1 MNDLER
7 IGERVTGLVRKA
19 AGDAL
24 QHPELKRRV
33 RSFKRIVKIAAL
45 MWLSMIAIVI
55 GMIASGQLFGPTGA
69 EGWLVTPLAVIA
81 SWVAIWYWFRV
92 PKTTPRALQ
101 NRDLPQLAAHMG
113 EWLCDQRGGLPAG
126 AKPKLDSILL
136 QLEALTP
143 QLRTLQPNKPA
154 AAEVRR
160 LIAEELPELVEGYQR
175 VPPALKGQS
184 LHGGASPDRQLVDG
198 LATVDEELARMH
210 ARLAV
215 DDLHALATQQRYL
228 ESKYKGDG
236 KIK

>member
-1 MNDLER
+1 MSDLER

-33 RSFKRIVKIAAL
+33 RSVKRMLKIAAL
-45 MWLSMIAIVI
+45 MWLSMFAIVI
-55 GMIASGQLFGPTGA
+55 GMIASGQLLGPTGA

-81 SWVAIWYWFRV
+81 SWVAILYWFRV
-92 PKTTPRALQ
+92 PKGTPRALQ
-101 NRDLPQLAAHMG
+101 KRDLPQLAAHMG
-113 EWLCDQRGGLPAG
+113 EWLSDQRGGLPVG
-126 AKPKLDSILL
+126 ARPKLDSILL

-143 QLRTLQPNKPA
+143 QLRALQPNKPA
-154 AAEVRR
+154 AEEVRR

-175 VPPALKGQS
+175 VPPALKRQS
-184 LHGGASPDRQLVDG
+184 LHGGPSPDRQLVEG